1 MLRAWIVS
9 NRIRV
14 VQTAGYGAN
23 ATKALRSV
31 SPDWEWDGVKREWMY
46 PCTAGS
52 LAGLVEVA
60 RELQINLKLEA
71 SAQALHDRIVTV
83 TKNEGE
89 VRKTIQRLLDDRE
102 IQLASYTTAPI
113 PPPWW
118 HQQVAVHW
126 GMRVSC
132 LYLQLKPGLGKTRIG
147 ADLIRYKCENG
158 YVRPPEHIWLD
169 ERESK
174 AMPGRI
180 LKERWGIRGG
190 VLVTCPSVV
199 VGEWGEQLRKWQNIE
214 PALIN
219 CSEAEKKRR
228 RAGLKSWVHVCPYDS
243 LETVEDNEYD
253 LILADELH
261 YIANEDANRFK
272 RMRELRRHASGAIG
286 LSGTPMPN
294 MIDSMWSQYY
304 WLDGGRTLG
313 PSYAA
318 YKRKYFSGAGRTL
331 QDPAQRPEALVARD
345 ISRITMTMT
354 MEEAFPGKPRKL
366 TEVIRVPM
374 SKEQR
379 KYYDALRKQQAAD
392 VMGSRVN
399 VVQELVRLGKLM
411 QVCQGFVLAG
421 TGEDGERIVQTFGSA
436 KLKALE
442 EMITG
447 KGDLTDRKVL
457 VWCQF
462 KAEVPHI
469 EAMLA
474 RHKVPYLVLKAGMSE
489 TQRTQM
495 KEKWNTDPEPRV
507 LIGSIA
513 MGIGLNLHAPSCVD
527 AAGKPRRCSTTVFY
541 ALNWKPT
548 QLEQAMDRTYRGDQ
562 VEHCLYRFLLSE
574 DIEGEGDEGKPL
586 KPIDVRIYETLKA
599 KMEGA
604 DYVAEESVAF
614 IRRMVGAA

>member
-1 MLRAWIVS
+1 MLRAWID
-9 NRIRV
+9 RKYIRV
-14 VQTAGYGAN
+14 KQSAGFGAN
-23 ATKALRSV
+23 ATKAMRSV
-31 SPDWEWDGVKREWMY
+31 SPDWEWDGVRSEWMY

-52 LAGLVEVA
+52 LAGLVEVS
-60 RELQINLKLEA
+60 RELQLQLKLDPT
-71 SAQALHDRIVTV
+71 AQALHDRITGV
-83 TKNEGE
+83 TKSEVE
-89 VRKTIQRLLDDRE
+89 VRKMIQRLLDDRE
-102 IQLASYTTAPI
+102 IQLAPYTTAPV

-147 ADLIRYKCENG
+147 SDLIRWKCENG
-158 YVRPPEHIWLD
+158 YVRPPEQFFL
-169 ERESK
+169 EQRESR

-190 VLVTCPSVV
+190 VLVVCPSVV
-199 VGEWGEQLRKWQNIE
+199 VGEWGEQLMRWQNIE
-214 PALIN
+214 PAMI
-219 CSEAEKKRR
+219 SHRQAEKKRY
-228 RAGLKSWVHVCPYDS
+228 RAGLRKWVHVCPYDS

-261 YIANEDANRFK
+261 YVANDEVNRFK
-272 RMRELRRHASGAIG
+272 RMRELRRFASGAIG

-294 MIDSMWSQYY
+294 MIDSLWAQYY

-313 PSYAA
+313 PSYSA
-318 YKRKYFSGAGRTL
+318 YKRKYFSNAGKAMV
-331 QDPAQRPEALVARD
+331 PESEKPEAKVARD
-345 ISRITMTMT
+345 ISRITMSMT

-366 TEVIRVPM
+366 TEVIRIPM
-374 SKEQR
+374 SAEQR
-379 KYYDALRKQQAAD
+379 KYYEALRKQQAATI
-392 VMGSRVN
+392 MGSKIN
-399 VVQELVRLGKLM
+399 VLQELVRLGKLM

-421 TGEDGERIVQTFGSA
+421 TNDEGERIVQTFGSA

-442 EMITG
+442 EMVTG
-447 KGDLTDRKVL
+447 KGDLTDRKVV

-462 KAEVPHI
+462 KAEVPMI
-469 EAMLA
+469 EEML
-474 RHKVPYLVLKAGMSE
+474 RRGKVPYLVLKAGMSE
-489 TQRTQM
+489 AQRQVM
-495 KEKWNTDPEPRV
+495 KDKWNTDPEPRV
-507 LIGSIA
+507 LVGSIA
-513 MGIGLNLHAPSCVD
+513 MGIGLNLHAPNCVD

-574 DIEGEGDEGKPL
+574 DLDGDDGEPL

-604 DYVAEESVAF
+604 DFVAEESVAF
-614 IRRMVGAA
+614 IRRMLGA

>member
-1 MLRAWIVS
+1 MLRAWIAGGC
-9 NRIRV
+9 IRV
-14 VQTAGYGAN
+14 VQTAGYGSN

-31 SPDWEWDGVKREWMY
+31 SPDWEWDGVRREWKY

-52 LAGLVEVA
+52 LAGLAEVA
-60 RELQINLKLEA
+60 RELQLDLRMEA
-71 SAQALHDRIVTV
+71 TAQALHDRIAATTRGEV
-83 TKNEGE
+83 E
-89 VRKTIQRLLDDRE
+89 VRKIIQRLLDDRE
-102 IQLASYTTAPI
+102 IKLAPYITADI

-126 GMRVSC
+126 AMRSSC
-132 LYLQLKPGLGKTRIG
+132 LYFQLKPGLGKTRIG
-147 ADLIRYKCENG
+147 SDVIRYKCENG
-158 YVRPPEHIWLD
+158 FVRAPEQFYL
-169 ERESK
+169 EQRESK
-174 AMPGRI
+174 AMPGRM
-180 LKERWGIRGG
+180 LKPRWAIRGG

-199 VGEWGEQLRKWQNIE
+199 VGEWGEQLKRWQDID
-214 PALIN
+214 ATMIAG
-219 CSEAEKKRR
+219 SEAEKKRR
-228 RAGLKSWVHVCPYDS
+228 KAGLRSWVHVCPYDS

-253 LILADELH
+253 LIIADELH

-272 RMRELRRHASGAIG
+272 RMRELRRHASGALG

-294 MIDSMWSQYY
+294 MVDSMWAQYY

-318 YKRKYFSGAGRTL
+318 YKRKYFAHAGRAL
-331 QDPAQRPEALVARD
+331 QDPSQKPEALVARD

-366 TEVIRVPM
+366 TEVIRIPM
-374 SKEQR
+374 TKDQR
-379 KYYDALRKQQAAD
+379 KYYDALRKQQVAD

-399 VVQELVRLGKLM
+399 VLQELVRLGKLM

-421 TGEDGERIVQTFGSA
+421 TTDEGERIVQTFGSA

-442 EMITG
+442 EMLTG
-447 KGDLTDRKVL
+447 KGDLTDRKVV

-462 KAEVPHI
+462 KAELPMI
-469 EAMLA
+469 EGMLA
-474 RHKVPYLVLKAGMSE
+474 RHKVPYLVLKAGM
-489 TQRTQM
+489 TDGQRTAM
-495 KEKWNTDPEPRV
+495 KEKWNTDPAPRV
-507 LIGSIA
+507 LVGSIA
-513 MGIGLNLHAPSCVD
+513 MGIGLNLHAPNCVD
-527 AAGKPRRCSTTVFY
+527 AEGKPRRCSTTVFY

-574 DIEGEGDEGKPL
+574 DLDGEGEDGKPL

-604 DYVAEESVAF
+604 NYVAEESVLF
-614 IRRMVGAA
+614 IRRMLGAA

>member
-1 MLRAWIVS
+1 MLTAWIEGA
-9 NRIRV
+9 RIRV
-14 VQTAGYGAN
+14 KQTAGYGRN
-23 ATKALRSV
+23 ATVALRSV
-31 SPDWEWDGVKREWMY
+31 SPDWEWDGVRREWMY

-52 LAGLVEVA
+52 LAGLVEVS
-60 RELQINLKLEA
+60 RELQIKLQLDPTA
-71 SAQALHDRIVTV
+71 KALHERITGL
-83 TKNEGE
+83 TRNEEE
-89 VRKTIQRLLDDRE
+89 VRKTIQRLLDNRS
-102 IQLASYTTAPI
+102 IQLAPYTTAPV

-132 LYLQLKPGLGKTRIG
+132 LYYQLKPGLGKTRIG
-147 ADLIRYKCENG
+147 SDLIRWKCENG
-158 YVRPPEHIWLD
+158 YVRPPESIWLE
-169 ERESK
+169 ERQSK
-174 AMPGRI
+174 AMPERK
-180 LKERWGIRGG
+180 LKARWGTRGG
-190 VLVTCPSVV
+190 VLVVCPSVV
-199 VGEWGEQLRKWQNIE
+199 VGEWGDQLAKWQNID

-219 CSEAEKKRR
+219 AREAEKKRY
-228 RAGLKSWVHVCPYDS
+228 RAGLKKWVHVCPYDS

-261 YIANEDANRFK
+261 YVANDEANRFK
-272 RMRELRRHASGAIG
+272 RMRELRRHASGALG

-294 MIDSMWSQYY
+294 MIDSMWAQYY

-318 YKRKYFSGAGRTL
+318 YKRKYFAGANRAL
-331 QDPAQRPEALVARD
+331 VPESERPESRVARD
-345 ISRITMTMT
+345 ISRITMSMS

-366 TEVIRVPM
+366 TEVIRIPM
-374 SKEQR
+374 TPDQR
-379 KYYDALRKQQAAD
+379 KYYDALRKQQVAD

-421 TGEDGERIVQTFGSA
+421 KDDEGERIVQTFGSA

-442 EMITG
+442 DMITG
-447 KGDLTDRKVL
+447 KGDLTDRKTV

-462 KAEVPHI
+462 RAELPMI
-469 EAMLA
+469 EAMLT

-489 TQRTQM
+489 PQRQLM
-495 KEKWNTDPEPRV
+495 KAKWNTDPVPRV

-513 MGIGLNLHAPSCVD
+513 MGIGLNLNAPNCVD

-562 VEHCLYRFLLSE
+562 VESCLYRFLISE
-574 DIEGEGDEGKPL
+574 DLDGDDGEPL
-586 KPIDVRIYETLKA
+586 KPIDMRIYETLKA

-604 DYVAEESVAF
+604 DFVAEESVQF
-614 IRRMVGAA
+614 IRRMLGA